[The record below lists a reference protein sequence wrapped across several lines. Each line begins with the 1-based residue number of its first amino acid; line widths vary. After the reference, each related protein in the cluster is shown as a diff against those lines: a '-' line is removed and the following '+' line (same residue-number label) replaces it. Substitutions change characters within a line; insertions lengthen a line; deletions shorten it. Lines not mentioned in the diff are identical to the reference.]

1 MQSSSS
7 SEDDNNGTKNKQIV
21 NKPVPFRPK
30 FVFEKKA
37 SSKLKLNI
45 DVDDDEAPVT
55 KKGSIFNHL
64 KTDLSPIKQQDEFN
78 EEFSMAASKFS
89 YFKNNSISPHNKNK
103 EEKNSSRNQS
113 VSSSPYRTKSPEP
126 GLKFGRSQFGQ
137 MHNSSRRLEVIQ
149 DQVENDSQNNENFD
163 N

>member
-1 MQSSSS
+1 VFAPSNVELGANNIRDKYMQSSSS

-45 DVDDDEAPVT
+45 DDDEAPVT

-64 KTDLSPIKQQDEFN
+64 KTDLSPIK
-78 EEFSMAASKFS
+78 
-89 YFKNNSISPHNKNK
+89 
-103 EEKNSSRNQS
+103 
-113 VSSSPYRTKSPEP
+113 
-126 GLKFGRSQFGQ
+126 
-137 MHNSSRRLEVIQ
+137 
-149 DQVENDSQNNENFD
+149 
-163 N
+163 